1 MVGHTDGGH
10 VLFGADLH
18 ELLNFAGSVEEG
30 IVRVVRVVVDV
41 DEGGLG
47 HGFRFRA
54 GRQLSSLKSGG
65 VVPF

>member
-1 MVGHTDGGH
+1 VVGHTDGGH

-30 IVRVVRVVVDV
+30 IVRVVVEV

-47 HGFRFRA
+47 HGFRLRA